1 MKICY
6 SNSSFGPATVEFI
19 LEPCGRFSFFV
30 FLGFLGGGDGGGG
43 RVNLVNECV
52 CEEPAR

>member
-1 MKICY
+1 M
-6 SNSSFGPATVEFI
+6 VEFI

-30 FLGFLGGGDGGGG
+30 FLGFFWGGGG
-43 RVNLVNECV
+43 VNLVNECV